1 MPNKFELITKLYYEI
16 CKDVVR
22 SPQEW
27 QKFLASACRNYRLRF
42 DEQLLI
48 YAQRPDATA
57 VLEFD
62 KWNKRFNR
70 RINRNA
76 KGISVFETVEKTK
89 LKHYFDISDT
99 KETETSRPVP
109 IWEYKPEYE
118 QAVIET
124 LENTFGELSNKSDIV
139 DAVISAAEIA
149 TEDNT
154 VDIVSDLPRAK
165 ENSFL
170 EELDDDSIS
179 TIYHRVVKNSVAY
192 MLLTR
197 LGIDADEY
205 FDREDFEGAVNFNTV
220 ESLNAIGYSTSDIAE
235 IALNEVSKT
244 VLSLEKENRIIAKS
258 EKTEYTESVKENER
272 SVSRNDGDHIQERG
286 RSSAS
291 ELGTSNAEKFD
302 LEQIW
307 ADEEKVSQGGT
318 PPDLLQPDDNRQAGQ
333 SSGRDRR
340 ESENNGAVAYGTD
353 GGTGRLDG
361 GTQGNGS
368 DGLGTG
374 YEQPETESTGNR
386 DERGN
391 IRPVINELPPFIDEN
406 LILKI
411 LSNPDDDLKQKKTSI
426 VDFFNKTSNENER
439 ADFIKGIY
447 PDRYT
452 GIASG

>member
-1 MPNKFELITKLYYEI
+1 
-16 CKDVVR
+16 
-22 SPQEW
+22 
-27 QKFLASACRNYRLRF
+27 
-42 DEQLLI
+42 
-48 YAQRPDATA
+48 
-57 VLEFD
+57 
-62 KWNKRFNR
+62 
-70 RINRNA
+70 
-76 KGISVFETVEKTK
+76 
-89 LKHYFDISDT
+89 
-99 KETETSRPVP
+99 
-109 IWEYKPEYE
+109 
-118 QAVIET
+118 
-124 LENTFGELSNKSDIV
+124 
-139 DAVISAAEIA
+139 
-149 TEDNT
+149 
-154 VDIVSDLPRAK
+154 
-165 ENSFL
+165 
-170 EELDDDSIS
+170 
-179 TIYHRVVKNSVAY
+179 

-411 LSNPDDDLKQKKTSI
+411 LSNPDDDLKQ
-426 VDFFNKTSNENER
+426 
-439 ADFIKGIY
+439 
-447 PDRYT
+447 
-452 GIASG
+452 